1 MYRSYLTSHDFDDFH
16 DFHDFHDDYDDDD
29 DDADA
34 DDDDDVPATT
44 HGPPRTSSFT
54 KPRPPSP

>member
-1 MYRSYLTSHDFDDFH
+1 MQQISVSDMYRSYLTSHDFDDF
-16 DFHDFHDDYDDDD
+16 DDLGD
-29 DDADA
+29 
-34 DDDDDVPATT
+34 DDDDDVPAAT